1 MILARRIISFS
12 LAVTLATGMSPAQ
25 KRSTDPRPLSGL
37 DGTAIPTYNSVQ
49 AFLQANPKSNLL
61 SAARPVGSAGLLPF
75 ATASPAIPL
84 QSTQQ
89 LNPQLKVER
98 GTNGTVRWLEGQLS
112 GSQGGLA
119 LRKQAQ
125 TTAQTALAVLKS
137 KAALLKL
144 NNPAEELSFV
154 STVSDE
160 ILFEHV
166 RFQQVYQGIPVWGRD
181 LYVHFN
187 AHGSAYLIN
196 GTYEPTPVGVET
208 IPAVSPEQ
216 ARQAVVEDL
225 KSLGKYQ
232 PLSEDA
238 SAFLGIGGPIEELV
252 IYTMSQGT
260 FRLAYEVNIHPNLVE
275 WYSYIID
282 AANGQTLNK
291 IAR

>member
-1 MILARRIISFS
+1 MILSRRVVLLS
-12 LAVTLATGMSPAQ
+12 LTFLLATAMGLAQ
-25 KRSTDPRPLSGL
+25 KSSGDPRPLSGL
-37 DGTAIPTYNSVQ
+37 DPTAIPTYKSVQ
-49 AFLQANPKSNLL
+49 AFLQAHPKSNLL
-61 SAARPVGSAGLLPF
+61 SAARSVGSAGLVPF

-98 GTNGTVRWLEGQLS
+98 ATNGTVRWLEGQLS

-144 NNPAEELSFV
+144 NNPAEELSLM
-154 STVSDE
+154 STVRDE
-160 ILFEHV
+160 ISFGHV

-196 GTYEPTPVGVET
+196 GTYEPTPVGVEM
-208 IPAVSPEQ
+208 IPVVSQVQ
-216 ARQAVVEDL
+216 ALQNVVEDL
-225 KSLGKYQ
+225 KSLGRYQ
-232 PLSEDA
+232 PLSQQA
-238 SAFLGIGGPIEELV
+238 SAFLGIEGPNAELV

-260 FRLAYEVNIHPNLVE
+260 FRLA
-275 WYSYIID
+275 
-282 AANGQTLNK
+282 
-291 IAR
+291 